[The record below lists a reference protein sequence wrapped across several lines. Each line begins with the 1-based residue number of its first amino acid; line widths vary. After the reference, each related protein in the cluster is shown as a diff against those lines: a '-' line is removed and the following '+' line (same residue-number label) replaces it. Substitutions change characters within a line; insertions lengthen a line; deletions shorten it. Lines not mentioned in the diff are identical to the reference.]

1 MTQTSSQSR
10 AAFLV
15 ILIATLLHLSLI
27 WLPGINL
34 EWVFADGAKYF
45 ECYDPVLLKHYF
57 LLQANTL
64 GMPFLASVFHRL
76 LPFLNQN
83 AVLRVLSTSS
93 FLLLGYSLL
102 KLCSLLERDYN
113 PAVLLAVVF
122 LNPLIWTFGGRGTAD
137 LFPAALT
144 LFAITLFWQAKSPPL
159 RLAIAITAYG
169 IAITLKYHAALLLPL
184 VGLETLTRPGADIRK
199 AFLRYSFIVALILV
213 IPTAYI
219 ILAKQLYGFW
229 FLPPAFRAI
238 HGANLNLISIV
249 MNMIGYAGY
258 LSLLLVPYSLGAIWE
273 RVNTTRKA
281 LITLVATI
289 AIFIAGVYGVRLGE
303 EMRFGP
309 LDAYINPRIYSGALL
324 VFAAILILLS
334 KDILLNTT
342 TPSARR
348 YILCMVL
355 GIFIFVAILSLTRP
369 AQRYLL
375 FVLPL
380 AYFFVMTKSRSR
392 KCITGTTILL
402 YGMLILFIT
411 LSQVASGAVAQSM
424 VQQITAR
431 GLLDDTEA
439 GDLIGSAGNRFPD
452 QVNGAAHKH
461 YAVIAGN
468 SPKAIVTVESHPAPL
483 VRKVLSLVRCE
494 DAPVTTHDSS
504 DRMWRRR
511 CGSADGQ

>member
-10 AAFLV
+10 GAFLV

-83 AVLRVLSTSS
+83 AVLRVFSTSS

-184 VGLETLTRPGADIRK
+184 VGLETLTRPGANIRK

-213 IPTAYI
+213 IPAAYI

-229 FLPPAFRAI
+229 FLPPVFRAI

-258 LSLLLVPYSLGAIWE
+258 LSLLLVPYSLSAVWE

-309 LDAYINPRIYSGALL
+309 LDAYINPRIYSGTFL
-324 VFAAILILLS
+324 VFAAIFILLS
-334 KDILLNTT
+334 KDILLNTN

-380 AYFFVMTKSRSR
+380 AYFFVMTKSRSG
-392 KCITGTTILL
+392 KYITGTTILV
-402 YGMLILFIT
+402 YVILILFIT
-411 LSQVASGAVAQSM
+411 LSQVATGAVAQNM

-439 GDLIGSAGNRFPD
+439 GDLMGNAGNRFPD

-461 YAVIAGN
+461 YTVIAGN

-483 VRKVLSLVRCE
+483 VLKVLSLVRYE
-494 DAPVTTHDSS
+494 DAPVTTHDS
-504 DRMWRRR
+504 R
-511 CGSADGQ
+511 